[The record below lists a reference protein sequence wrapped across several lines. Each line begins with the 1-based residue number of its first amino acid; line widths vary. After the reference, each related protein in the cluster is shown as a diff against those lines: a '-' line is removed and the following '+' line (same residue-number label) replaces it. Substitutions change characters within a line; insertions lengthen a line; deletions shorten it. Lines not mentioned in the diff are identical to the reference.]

1 LRIRN
6 NDERSL
12 LTGGREFSC
21 SWRYYL
27 IGVFDLTNAEQYL
40 QENSAR
46 HKFSVAKIK
55 ELRSKNLPSALSP

>member
-1 LRIRN
+1 MCAGLRIRN

-12 LTGGREFSC
+12 LIGGREFSC

-40 QENSAR
+40 QDEFCQA
-46 HKFSVAKIK
+46 
-55 ELRSKNLPSALSP
+55 